1 MVGLGLGRFVGGRYG
16 RLVDWCWRF
25 IWRSHSRLFRLHL
38 VGLVDLV
45 AEVRSRQHL
54 DLRRGGGLVVV
65 DRRGRRGRRGVMV
78 VHRRLVMLHWSV
90 VVVDGGVGSPGPLAG
105 TSEEVDEGTGEVT
118 DEAAQ

>member
-1 MVGLGLGRFVGGRYG
+1 MVGLGLGRFVCWRLH

-54 DLRRGGGLVVV
+54 DLRRGGSLVVV
-65 DRRGRRGRRGVMV
+65 GRRGRRGVMV
-78 VHRRLVMLHWSV
+78 VHRRLVMLHWGV
-90 VVVDGGVGSPGPLAG
+90 VVVDRGVGSSWPLAG

-118 DEAAQ
+118 DEAA